1 MLVPKGIGPALLMPY
16 GLDVAQGADPL
27 PKPAEQ
33 TNTMNA
39 KLDHLERTI
48 LELGAEIFQVKHRID
63 EVEKSNSQYQQI
75 FSSLKK
81 LLDEKGIISAED
93 FEEIVD
99 LDKILKL
106 QSSNS
111 GSELMSIL
119 SDDLKKVV
127 N

>member
-1 MLVPKGIGPALLMPY
+1 MS
-16 GLDVAQGADPL
+16 
-27 PKPAEQ
+27 
-33 TNTMNA
+33 T
-39 KLDHLERTI
+39 KLEHLERTI
-48 LELGAEIFQVKHRID
+48 LELGAEVFQVKHRID
-63 EVEKSNSQYQQI
+63 EVEKANNQYQQI

-81 LLDEKGIISAED
+81 LLDEKGIVSADE

-106 QSSNS
+106 QSSAQN
-111 GSELMSIL
+111 SELMTIL

>member
-1 MLVPKGIGPALLMPY
+1 
-16 GLDVAQGADPL
+16 
-27 PKPAEQ
+27 
-33 TNTMNA
+33 MNA

-48 LELGAEIFQVKHRID
+48 LELGAEIFQVKHRVD
-63 EVEKSNSQYQQI
+63 EVERSNTQYQQI

-81 LLDEKGIISAED
+81 LLDDKGIISSED
-93 FEEIVD
+93 FDEIVD

-106 QSSNS
+106 QSSS
-111 GSELMSIL
+111 QGSDIMSVL

>member
-1 MLVPKGIGPALLMPY
+1 MS
-16 GLDVAQGADPL
+16 
-27 PKPAEQ
+27 
-33 TNTMNA
+33 A
-39 KLDHLERTI
+39 KLEHLERTI
-48 LELGAEIFQVKHRID
+48 LELGAEVFQIKHRMD
-63 EVEKSNSQYQQI
+63 EVERSNSQYQQI

-81 LLDEKGIISAED
+81 LLDEKGIVSAED

-106 QSSNS
+106 QSSGQ
-111 GSELMSIL
+111 GSELMSVL